1 MNKQEILDAI
11 AKYEKALQ
19 SPSFP
24 QTAKAAMQAKLD
36 KAKED
41 LKKLEEKSDD
51 EMKKLNEEE
60 KKLEDELQAQIQKY
74 EKAISSASFPESA
87 KEPMRKKLKEAKDKL
102 AEMKKEIKEEKKEV
116 AEEKKEIKAAQEKV
130 EKAKSKVRKT
140 PIKKP
145 AKGQPKAKA
154 PKVEKIEVKKET
166 PKSKERKQKSAE
178 RKKKVKQTL
187 SDLQELI
194 NKNKKLSM
202 YKGKDVDL
210 DRDAKRSAK
219 PSGYRF
225 VGKHDYR
232 DPKKLLTKEE
242 IRKGVKRGIIDYENR
257 PNRSDKYP
265 KGYKGKIKL
274 ETGGDIHA
282 DGQRIAK
289 PVGLRWKD
297 EAVKDGIIPESSLY
311 KTPSSR
317 MAKLYPEYVYTE
329 ARKEKSDKKPSK
341 KYISLGHGGT
351 TEGTTMAKGG
361 KVKRTKKAVKQDKE
375 RKAKPSGWRWK
386 DEAASSGVISKGMLA
401 KSPSKYMREKYPD
414 LVYKEERPNR
424 ADESRRDKI

>member
-24 QTAKAAMQAKLD
+24 QTAKAAMQSKLD

-41 LKKLEEKSDD
+41 LKKLEEKSDE

-60 KKLEDELQAQIQKY
+60 KKLEDDLQSQIQKY

-87 KEPMRKKLKEAKDKL
+87 KEAMRKKLKDAKEKL

-130 EKAKSKVRKT
+130 EKTKGKVRKT

-145 AKGQPKAKA
+145 AKESKAKA

-166 PKSKERKQKSAE
+166 PKSKERKQKSVE

-187 SDLQELI
+187 ADLQELI
-194 NKNKKLSM
+194 NKNKKLSKM
-202 YKGKDVDL
+202 YKGKNVDL

-219 PSGYRF
+219 PAGYRF

-232 DPKKLLTKEE
+232 DPKKILTPEQ

-257 PNRSDKYP
+257 PNRSDRFP

-274 ETGGDIHA
+274 EKGGDVHA

-341 KYISLGHGGT
+341 RYISLGEG
-351 TEGTTMAKGG
+351 GTTMAKGG

-386 DEAASSGVISKGMLA
+386 DEAASSGVISKAML
-401 KSPSKYMREKYPD
+401 SRTPSKYMREKHPD